1 MRPRYYV
8 TYDSRDPTDA
18 TICSILD
25 GFGRKRSEIVK
36 AMIHNAARRY
46 GWEVLEKKNVNVLL
60 YLLKTD
66 IRGFAASESPPVCN
80 PQNTA
85 SVVSDRVSI
94 GNTPASA
101 KEEPMLFPDETAQ
114 EEEKKQYAPEPSEP
128 VNTPLQTPADQTDAE
143 QLRRNLVNFLS
154 NGFYT
159 QEGAEN
165 G

>member
-1 MRPRYYV
+1 MLPRYYV

-18 TICSILD
+18 TVCRILD

-36 AMIHNAARRY
+36 AMIHNAASRY
-46 GWEVLEKKNVNVLL
+46 SWEVLEKKNVNVLL

-66 IRGFAASESPPVCN
+66 VRGFAASESPPACY
-80 PQNTA
+80 PQDTVP
-85 SVVSDRVSI
+85 VVSERKSI
-94 GNTPASA
+94 SNTPASA

-114 EEEKKQYAPEPSEP
+114 VQEKKQYAPETSEP